1 MEKGKSIF
9 APLSNAGFSLI
20 EICLV
25 LMFMCVVGG
34 FAVLSVFEIMPG
46 VKANEAMYQMVG
58 QLRNARE
65 TAIGQRRTVEVRFL
79 DDNRIQLIR
88 YNLPNG
94 TTTLS
99 DVKFAN
105 GCGFQ
110 LFGNIPDTPDKFG
123 HSAAVDFPGAESLR
137 FLSDGTLVDDQNNP
151 ISGTVFLGVPDR
163 PETARAIT
171 ILGATGRVRSY
182 RWMGTSWIQ

>member
-1 MEKGKSIF
+1 MEKEKAICAQS
-9 APLSNAGFSLI
+9 SDAGFSLI

-25 LMFMCVVGG
+25 LMLMCIIGG

-46 VKANEAMYQMVG
+46 IKANEAMYQMVG

-65 TAIGQRRTVEVRFL
+65 TAIGQRRTIEVRFL
-79 DDNRIQLIR
+79 DANRIQLVR

-99 DVKFAN
+99 DIQFAN
-105 GCGFQ
+105 GCEFQ
-110 LFGNIPDTPDKFG
+110 LFGNIPDTPDRFG
-123 HSAAVDFPGAESLR
+123 NAAAVNFPGADSLK
-137 FLSDGTLVDDQNNP
+137 FLSDGTLVDDDNNP
-151 ISGTVFLGVPDR
+151 ISGSVYLGVPGR
-163 PETARAIT
+163 PETARAVT

-182 RWMGTSWIQ
+182 RWTGTEWVQ